1 MIVIVDLN
9 LKGKLILVVGG
20 GNEAE
25 KRIKS
30 LLNNKCQ
37 IIVLSKK
44 CNTKIYQWSKNKKIK
59 IIEKD
64 FENEKILT
72 EIKPDLIITTTSD
85 KKINKKIIDFAKIKK
100 IIAYSSDNPEESD
113 FTNPAIIDIEK
124 IIQIAIFTGGRS
136 PAMSKKIKEKSEQA
150 IRKIITKQDIDKIKL
165 QNILREK
172 AKSIIPAH
180 NSRKAFLTHIMAK
193 KSIDQL
199 IKAGDMKKAKNEAMK
214 IMREW
219 NE

>member
-1 MIVIVDLN
+1 MLF
-9 LKGKLILVVGG
+9 
-20 GNEAE
+20 
-25 KRIKS
+25 RS
-30 LLNNKCQ
+30 
-37 IIVLSKK
+37 
-44 CNTKIYQWSKNKKIK
+44 
-59 IIEKD
+59 
-64 FENEKILT
+64 
-72 EIKPDLIITTTSD
+72 
-85 KKINKKIIDFAKIKK
+85 KIKK

>member
-1 MIVIVDLN
+1 MIIDLN
-9 LKGKLILVVGG
+9 VKGKMILVIGG

-44 CNTKIYQWSKNKKIK
+44 FNSKISQWSKNKKIK
-59 IIEKD
+59 IIKKD

-72 EIKPDLIITTTSD
+72 EIKPDLIITTTND
-85 KKINKKIIDFAKIKK
+85 KIINKKIIDFAKRMKVIV
-100 IIAYSSDNPEESD
+100 YSSDNPEESD

-136 PAMSKKIKEKSEQA
+136 PAMSKKIKEKSEKA

-165 QNILREK
+165 QKILREK

-180 NSRKAFLTHIMAK
+180 SSRKAFLTHIMAK

-199 IKAGDMKKAKNEAMK
+199 IKAGDIKKAENEAMK

>member
-1 MIVIVDLN
+1 VIVDLN

-44 CNTKIYQWSKNKKIK
+44 FNTKISQWGKNKKIK
-59 IIEKD
+59 IIKKN

-180 NSRKAFLTHIMAK
+180 NARKAFLTHIMAK

>member
-1 MIVIVDLN
+1 MLF
-9 LKGKLILVVGG
+9 
-20 GNEAE
+20 
-25 KRIKS
+25 RS
-30 LLNNKCQ
+30 
-37 IIVLSKK
+37 
-44 CNTKIYQWSKNKKIK
+44 
-59 IIEKD
+59 
-64 FENEKILT
+64 KILT

-165 QNILREK
+165 QKILREK

-180 NSRKAFLTHIMAK
+180 NARKAFLTHIMAK